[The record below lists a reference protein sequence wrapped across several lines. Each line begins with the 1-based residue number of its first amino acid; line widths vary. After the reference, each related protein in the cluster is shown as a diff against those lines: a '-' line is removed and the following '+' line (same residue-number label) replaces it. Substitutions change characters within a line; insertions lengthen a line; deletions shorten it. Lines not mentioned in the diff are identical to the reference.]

1 MIVDIILIAI
11 MAIAVFVGWKRGLVM
26 SVFLL
31 GATIIAIFVA
41 SVLSPVVATGLEKLG
56 VADAMAPKF
65 SSIVEENLME
75 EYNENGAVDVN
86 SAIEKLPLPSF
97 LTEKISSGVNDKAEE
112 SISKISADI
121 GAKAATLACAVI
133 AFIIIFVL
141 VIIVMQVLKIALKIA
156 VKLPLVK
163 QTDKIGGILVG
174 FLQGALVV
182 LVLLLFVS
190 TLSSTEFMSGIVKE
204 IENSTITAFLYESNF
219 IGKIFSALM

>member
-41 SVLSPVVATGLEKLG
+41 SVLSPVVSTGLEKLG
-56 VADAMAPKF
+56 VADAMEPKF
-65 SSIVEENLME
+65 SSVVEETLME
-75 EYNENGAVDVN
+75 EYNEKGSVDVD

-97 LTEKISSGVNDKAEE
+97 LTEKISSDVNDKAEE
-112 SISKISADI
+112 SISKISKDI
-121 GAKAATLACAVI
+121 GAKAAKLACAVI

-141 VIIVMQVLKIALKIA
+141 VIIVMQVVKIALKIA

-174 FLQGALVV
+174 FLQGALFV
-182 LVLLLFVS
+182 LVFLLFVS
-190 TLSSTEFMSGIVKE
+190 TLSSAEFMSGIVKA

-219 IGKIFSALM
+219 IGKIFSALV